1 MLFFF
6 SKSIVLW
13 SHMGILA
20 ESAGRQTGCSF
31 LLFIING
38 GVVND
43 AGLIRRRKLWRDRLT
58 SAPGGAFAP

>member
-1 MLFFF
+1 ME
-6 SKSIVLW
+6 
-13 SHMGILA
+13 ILA
-20 ESAGRQTGCSF
+20 GSAGRQTGCSF

-43 AGLIRRRKLWRDRLT
+43 AGLTI